1 MKCSDS
7 SPSGTNR
14 SPRTLRKSWW
24 SSALS
29 WAICLALGLA
39 VDPVPALDATGPG
52 VIGEVALADL
62 PPQARETLALIK
74 KGGPFPYR
82 KDGTTFQ
89 NREKRLPIRPRGYYR
104 EYTVRTP
111 GSRDRGARRIVS
123 GAGGNGDHA
132 TSGEYYYTADHYET
146 FRRIRE

>member
-1 MKCSDS
+1 MH
-7 SPSGTNR
+7 
-14 SPRTLRKSWW
+14 RKSWW
-24 SSALS
+24 SSVLPHA
-29 WAICLALGLA
+29 WLALRATLLA
-39 VDPVPALDATGPG
+39 AALVAVVGAATARESAAPG
-52 VIGEVALADL
+52 VVGEVAVSDL

-82 KDGTTFQ
+82 KDGTVFQ

-111 GSRDRGARRIVS
+111 GSRDRGARRIVAGS
-123 GAGGNGDHA
+123 GAGGDPA